1 MVFYNNI
8 YPLDEL
14 KYAQKWLL
22 HAGLARNVS
31 QTLGDPPRLGCIN
44 LRIKATTE
52 GKLLTISQFFLPKR
66 KRSLV
71 LHHDHVMQEINRI
84 LCGSF
89 LARH

>member
-1 MVFYNNI
+1 MVLYNNI

-44 LRIKATTE
+44 LRIK
-52 GKLLTISQFFLPKR
+52 GHDVHDKR
-66 KRSLV
+66 
-71 LHHDHVMQEINRI
+71 RI
-84 LCGSF
+84 RVGLQ
-89 LARH
+89 